1 MSERTSSWR
10 DRGLDLTVWALLAVL
25 FAAFAWLTID
35 LLRTA
40 WPRLGWDLL
49 SEAPRRAGRAG
60 GVVSIL
66 ASTGLVLAVCWAV
79 AAPLGLGAAWAL
91 AQARGRWAAWVRT
104 SLDILAGLPSI
115 VLGLFGLLVF
125 GDLLGLGFSIASG
138 GLTLACMILPTVVR
152 VADAA
157 FRAVP
162 SPLTASAAALG
173 LSQTTTLLRL
183 VLPAAMPG
191 LLAAIALGT
200 GRALAETAALVFTA
214 GASDRLPQALT
225 DPGRTLAVHIYE
237 LAMNVA
243 GGNASA
249 AASAVVLL
257 AALVLIQ
264 AVSALLLGRIRTGP
278 R

>member
-1 MSERTSSWR
+1 MPEHAYSGR
-10 DRGLDLTVWALLAVL
+10 DLALTVLTWALVSILAALLV
-25 FAAFAWLTID
+25 WLACD
-35 LLRTA
+35 LVRMA

-49 SEAPRRAGRAG
+49 TQPLQRAGRAG
-60 GVVSIL
+60 GIAGIL

-91 AQARGRWAAWVRT
+91 ARSRARWTTAVRT

-115 VLGLFGLLVF
+115 LLGLFGLLVF
-125 GDLLGLGFSIASG
+125 GDALGLGFSIASG

-162 SPLTASAAALG
+162 AHLLANAAALG
-173 LSQTTTLLRL
+173 LSESTTLLRL
-183 VLPAAMPG
+183 VLPAAAPG
-191 LLAAIALGT
+191 LLAAVALGT

-214 GASDRLPQALT
+214 GASDRMPSALT

-249 AASAVVLL
+249 AASAVVLV
-257 AALVLIQ
+257 AALACIQ
-264 AVSALLLGRIRTGP
+264 AGSALLFSRLRTGTP
-278 R
+278 

>member
-1 MSERTSSWR
+1 MSERILSWR
-10 DRGLDLTVWALLAVL
+10 DRLCDAAVWLLVAVMVFL
-25 FAAFAWLTID
+25 FTWMAID
-35 LLRTA
+35 LLCA
-40 WPRLGWDLL
+40 GWPRLGWELF
-49 SEAPRRAGRAG
+49 SEAPSRSGRSG

-66 ASTGLVLAVCWAV
+66 ASTGLVLAVCWAA

-91 AQARGRWAAWVRT
+91 AQSRARWASWVRI

-162 SPLTASAAALG
+162 APLTANAAALG
-173 LSQTTTLLRL
+173 LSQTTTFLRL
-183 VLPAAMPG
+183 VLPAAAPG
-191 LLAAIALGT
+191 LLAALALGT

-214 GASDRLPQALT
+214 GASERMPAALS

-257 AALVLIQ
+257 GALTLIQ
-264 AVSALLLGRIRTGP
+264 AVSSLLLGRIQSGP